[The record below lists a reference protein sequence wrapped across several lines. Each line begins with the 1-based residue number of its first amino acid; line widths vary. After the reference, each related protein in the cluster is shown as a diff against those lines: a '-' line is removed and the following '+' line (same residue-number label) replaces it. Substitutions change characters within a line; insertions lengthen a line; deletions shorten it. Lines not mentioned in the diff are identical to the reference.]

1 MCIRCIYGIS
11 GREITIYRVGQ
22 NRIFTPYM
30 TLFLVL
36 SLPKYRIYTVYIW
49 FWPTLCMHGIS
60 GRNITIYMVTCGA
73 YIRSWQNLLSIV
85 LCTSFIQHVTSYYFW
100 TTVEC
105 ESAPDPSFLPHWDSV
120 FHFAS
125 NPLLRFGLDK
135 ENTSSMSWN
144 PWIIQP
150 LTFPHA
156 QVAVYFITT
165 PFLILFMI
173 RSAWRRPLN
182 YCIIIYN
189 SFSQSVHG
197 QVGMKKAF
205 KLLYFL
211 SFLFS
216 SCSWSG
222 RHEEGLQVAVLFV
235 TTPFLILFMI
245 RLAWRRPSNCFDF
258 CYFSSH
264 SVHDQV
270 GMKRAFKLLYYYLQ
284 LLFSFCS
291 RSGWHKEGLQIALIF
306 VISLLILF
314 AIRSAWRRPSTTPTR
329 RPAAK
334 AGRRQQAGLDPA
346 AGKVRITH
354 LIDLLSMLCKVR
366 GQVQRWKAVGKVR
379 NANEVGLCPKTT

>member
-1 MCIRCIYGIS
+1 
-11 GREITIYRVGQ
+11 
-22 NRIFTPYM
+22 
-30 TLFLVL
+30 
-36 SLPKYRIYTVYIW
+36 
-49 FWPTLCMHGIS
+49 
-60 GRNITIYMVTCGA
+60 
-73 YIRSWQNLLSIV
+73 
-85 LCTSFIQHVTSYYFW
+85 
-100 TTVEC
+100 
-105 ESAPDPSFLPHWDSV
+105 
-120 FHFAS
+120 
-125 NPLLRFGLDK
+125 
-135 ENTSSMSWN
+135 
-144 PWIIQP
+144 
-150 LTFPHA
+150 
-156 QVAVYFITT
+156 
-165 PFLILFMI
+165 
-173 RSAWRRPLN
+173 
-182 YCIIIYN
+182 
-189 SFSQSVHG
+189 
-197 QVGMKKAF
+197 MKKAF

-216 SCSWSG
+216 SCSWSGWHEEGLQAAELFVTTPFHILFMVRSAWRRPSSCCIIRYNSFSHSVHDQVGMKKAFKLLYSLLFLFSFCSWSG

>member
-1 MCIRCIYGIS
+1 MVRSAWRRPSNCCILCYFSSHSVHDQVGLKKAFKLLYFLSFLFSSCSWS
-11 GREITIYRVGQ
+11 GRHEEGLQIAVFFVI
-22 NRIFTPYM
+22 
-30 TLFLVL
+30 
-36 SLPKYRIYTVYIW
+36 SL
-49 FWPTLCMHGIS
+49 
-60 GRNITIYMVTCGA
+60 
-73 YIRSWQNLLSIV
+73 
-85 LCTSFIQHVTSYYFW
+85 
-100 TTVEC
+100 
-105 ESAPDPSFLPHWDSV
+105 
-120 FHFAS
+120 
-125 NPLLRFGLDK
+125 
-135 ENTSSMSWN
+135 
-144 PWIIQP
+144 
-150 LTFPHA
+150 
-156 QVAVYFITT
+156 
-165 PFLILFMI
+165 LILFMI
-173 RSAWRRPLN
+173 RSAWRRPSSC
-182 YCIIIYN
+182 CIIRYN
-189 SFSQSVHG
+189 SFSHSVHG

-222 RHEEGLQVAVLFV
+222 WHEEGLQAAELFV
-235 TTPFLILFMI
+235 TTPFHILFMI
-245 RLAWRRPSNCFDF
+245 RSAWRRPSSCFDF